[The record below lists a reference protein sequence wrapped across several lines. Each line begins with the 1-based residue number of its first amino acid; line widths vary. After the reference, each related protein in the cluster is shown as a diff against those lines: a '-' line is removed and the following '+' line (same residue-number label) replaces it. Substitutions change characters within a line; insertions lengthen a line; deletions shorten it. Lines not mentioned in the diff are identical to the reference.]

1 MKKRLLALVMS
12 LLLLVVVTA
21 FDNKAKE
28 SEQAKEETK
37 KEEVKKE
44 ESSNTQNNKEES
56 KETSKDSEKKES
68 EEKKESKEEVT
79 IKWNAGTSGNVLLTI
94 AEAKG
99 FLKDEGINIE
109 YVPATA
115 NADAMTMLATGKV
128 DVVSNSGTSN
138 PLQQISSGV
147 DLTIFGGHMLTG
159 AMPIIAKKDTEWKG
173 VESLIG
179 KKFACNPAY
188 FALTGAVMD
197 LGYEKPLEAL
207 EWVSYTTYPDALAAV
222 IKGEVD
228 FALQGTGQNFAVK
241 NMDEVKIVAYQ
252 SDIMPNY
259 SCCRVEARTEFFNE
273 NKDALKRVLKALIRA
288 QEYYEG
294 HKDEAAELQAAYME
308 TEVEYVNAYMQDP
321 HYRVHIDPLRKSVVR
336 AWNILDKTGFLNEKA
351 KSIDI
356 NDHVNTDLY
365 LEALEEVIAEHYN
378 ENPAFYD
385 GLKQFHSENN

>member
-1 MKKRLLALVMS
+1 MKKSLLALVMS
-12 LLLLVVVTA
+12 LLLLIVITA
-21 FDNKAKE
+21 CDNKAKDE
-28 SEQAKEETK
+28 TKKDEEVKSEEQKGTDTK
-37 KEEVKKE
+37 KEEESKDASKDMEKE
-44 ESSNTQNNKEES
+44 EPKEEP
-56 KETSKDSEKKES
+56 
-68 EEKKESKEEVT
+68 KEEVT

-94 AEAKG
+94 AEEKG
-99 FLKDEGINIE
+99 FFKEEGINIE

-207 EWVSYTTYPDALAAV
+207 EWISYTTYPDALAAV

-259 SCCRVEARTEFFNE
+259 SCCRVEARTEYFNE

-294 HKDEAAELQAAYME
+294 HKDEAAVLQAASME
-308 TEVEYVNAYMQDP
+308 ADVEYVNAYMQDP

-336 AWNILDKTGFLNEKA
+336 AWDILDKTGFLNEKA
-351 KSIDI
+351 KTIDI

-365 LEALEEVIAEHYN
+365 LEALEEVIAKHYD